1 MTLRLLSFNV
11 RGFNN
16 PQKREVCKNLLKE
29 WECDIVCFQEMKL
42 SSINVAFVR
51 SLWGSLF
58 IDWPVLDAVQ
68 TSGGVLLI

>member
-29 WECDIVCFQEMKL
+29 WKCDI
-42 SSINVAFVR
+42 
-51 SLWGSLF
+51 
-58 IDWPVLDAVQ
+58 
-68 TSGGVLLI
+68 